1 MKGKQKRLLWRIPLS
16 AGLLVLAWLL
26 PLEGPWKGL
35 AFLLPY
41 GLAGY
46 DVLWSA
52 ARNILRGN
60 VFDEKFLM
68 SVATLGA
75 FAIGEYPEAVFVM
88 LLFQIGELLE
98 HLAVGKSRRSI
109 AALMDIRPDYANV
122 ARDGQLVQCDPEDL
136 AVGDE
141 ILVKPGER
149 VPLDGLVLEGESA
162 LDTAAL
168 TGESLPR
175 KAGPGDAVLS
185 GCVNLHGLLRLR
197 VTKEYGESTVSRI
210 LELVEESAANKSRS
224 ETFITRFAAWY
235 TPVVVC
241 AALALALI
249 GGLVTGDWAAW
260 VHRALIFL
268 VTSCPCALLISIPL
282 ATLGGI
288 GGASRRGILV
298 KGGSYLEALSRVDTA
313 VFDKTGTLTNGSFR
327 VVAVHPAGE
336 TEAAEL
342 AETAALAEAYS
353 DHPIAAALRRY
364 WTERRPDGA
373 EAVPAVERVRDAGET
388 AGRGISATVD
398 GKQVLAGTAAL
409 MQEHGVLCAIPAEAG
424 SVVHVAAEGRY
435 LGSLVVADAVKPD
448 AHEALQQL
456 RALGVRKTVML
467 SGDRK
472 AAAEAVAAELNI
484 DETCAELLPA
494 DKLRELER
502 LLAQPRRGTLLYV
515 GDGINDAPALARADV
530 GAAMGALGA
539 DAAMEAADLVLM
551 DDRPGK
557 LPEALRIAR
566 RTGRIVREN
575 IVFALAVK
583 LAVLALAVAGGATMW
598 MASFADVGVC
608 VLSVLNAMRALR
620 GK

>member
-1 MKGKQKRLLWRIPLS
+1 MKGRQMRLLWRVAL
-16 AGLLVLAWLL
+16 AAALLVPAWLL
-26 PLEGPWKGL
+26 PLEGPWKIL

-52 ARNILRGN
+52 LRNILRGN

-98 HLAVGKSRRSI
+98 QLAVGKSRRSI

-122 ARDGQLVQCDPEDL
+122 ERDGQLVQCDPEEL

-149 VPLDGLVLEGESA
+149 VPLDGLVLEGEST

-175 KAGPGDAVLS
+175 KAGPGDTVLS

-235 TPVVVC
+235 TPAVVG
-241 AALALALI
+241 AALALALV
-249 GGLVTGDWAAW
+249 GGALSGDWAAW

-288 GGASRRGILV
+288 GGASRKGILV
-298 KGGSYLEALSRVDTA
+298 KGGSYLEALSRVETA
-313 VFDKTGTLTNGSFR
+313 VFDKTGTLTSGQFR
-327 VVAVHPAGE
+327 VVAVHPAGDA
-336 TEAAEL
+336 TAAAL
-342 AETAALAEAYS
+342 AETAALAEAFS
-353 DHPIAAALRRY
+353 DHP
-364 WTERRPDGA
+364 
-373 EAVPAVERVRDAGET
+373 
-388 AGRGISATVD
+388 
-398 GKQVLAGTAAL
+398 
-409 MQEHGVLCAIPAEAG
+409 
-424 SVVHVAAEGRY
+424 VA
-435 LGSLVVADAVKPD
+435 
-448 AHEALQQL
+448 
-456 RALGVRKTVML
+456 
-467 SGDRK
+467 
-472 AAAEAVAAELNI
+472 
-484 DETCAELLPA
+484 
-494 DKLRELER
+494 
-502 LLAQPRRGTLLYV
+502 
-515 GDGINDAPALARADV
+515 
-530 GAAMGALGA
+530 
-539 DAAMEAADLVLM
+539 
-551 DDRPGK
+551 
-557 LPEALRIAR
+557 EALRSFWALQSQGLQGCKN
-566 RTGRIVREN
+566 TCLQAMSCVCVRG
-575 IVFALAVK
+575 
-583 LAVLALAVAGGATMW
+583 VAGG
-598 MASFADVGVC
+598 VGGVN
-608 VLSVLNAMRALR
+608 VQSSI
-620 GK
+620 